1 MADTTNINFARPLLF
16 EDDVDTREIGYAAQA
31 LGVTEATVRR
41 WLYQDD
47 LIKHYNLSAA
57 RDESVRRAPTSE
69 LKARAAATAA
79 RL

>member
-1 MADTTNINFARPLLF
+1 MADTTNVNFSRPLLF
-16 EDDVDTREIGYAAQA
+16 EDDVDTREIGYAAAA

-57 RDESVRRAPTSE
+57 RDGSVRRTSTKE
-69 LKARAAATAA
+69 LKARAIASAS